1 MDEPINLSHNNYK
14 LQLVHR
20 NVEKKLTN
28 KEILKWFIN
37 IKSLAISQK
46 MVTLQQLN
54 YPIMITIYG

>member
-28 KEILKWFIN
+28 KEILK
-37 IKSLAISQK
+37 
-46 MVTLQQLN
+46 
-54 YPIMITIYG
+54 